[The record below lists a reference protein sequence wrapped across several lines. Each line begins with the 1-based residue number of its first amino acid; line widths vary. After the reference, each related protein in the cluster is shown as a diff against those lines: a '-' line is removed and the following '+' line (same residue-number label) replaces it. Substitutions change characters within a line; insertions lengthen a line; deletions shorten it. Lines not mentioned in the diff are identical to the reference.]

1 MDVFI
6 SNPALM
12 AWKIDIVLLQSV
24 KWLWNKNDVVS
35 VSVAYA
41 KNVLFPSWQ
50 AKMAD
55 AITKNNL
62 AQKKDQQ
69 NKHNL
74 QVSQLWDEIQLY
86 VAANERLIINR
97 KTTPTG
103 KLYEKVHETDVR
115 DAFKQRDI
123 SLPTEIQIQKNM
135 RDALGEQHAKM
146 SYGNKKQELP
156 FIIKETY

>member
-1 MDVFI
+1 
-6 SNPALM
+6 
-12 AWKIDIVLLQSV
+12 
-24 KWLWNKNDVVS
+24 
-35 VSVAYA
+35 
-41 KNVLFPSWQ
+41 
-50 AKMAD
+50 MAD

-103 KLYEKVHETDVR
+103 KLYEKVHEIDIKE
-115 DAFKQRDI
+115 AMKQWNI
-123 SLPTEIQIQKNM
+123 SLPADIIIQKNTWEEV
-135 RDALGEQHAKM
+135 GEHQAKIL
-146 SYGNKKQELP
+146 YNNKQVLLT
-156 FIIKETY
+156 FVIKGIQ